1 MSSLRS
7 SLIRLAHQRPSLR
20 PHLLPILKSAELHS
34 DKYDP
39 YALLSGSVSG
49 KYMEEIDA
57 EIRKEEPGA
66 SSTDEEYRAW
76 EQKLEAHRESVNR
89 LTKELDDG
97 IEELSRAVANEAY
110 NRVSSFLA
118 KYRPYLS
125 KTSRE
130 VFIRTLLDQIDE
142 EMTGVKKLGR

>member
-7 SLIRLAHQRPSLR
+7 SLIRLAHQKPALR

-34 DKYDP
+34 GKYDP
-39 YALLSGSVSG
+39 YALLSGSG

-57 EIRKEEPGA
+57 EIRKEEPGE

-97 IEELSRAVANEAY
+97 IEELSMAVANEAY